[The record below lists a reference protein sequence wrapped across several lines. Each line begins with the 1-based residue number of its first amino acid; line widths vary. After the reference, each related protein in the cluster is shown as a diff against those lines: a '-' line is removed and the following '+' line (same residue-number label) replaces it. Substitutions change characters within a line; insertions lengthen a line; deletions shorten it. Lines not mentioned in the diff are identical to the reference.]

1 MLGWS
6 CTRWLA
12 LAGAAAGLAACSVD
26 MPPAS
31 VTAPAPLQWNAPL
44 PHGGTL
50 GDLRAWWQAQN
61 DPVLLALIDDAQ
73 ALSPTVAAALG
84 RIETARANEATAQA
98 ALLPNLTAGVS
109 SARSLSLPATPA
121 ATSTAATLQTN
132 WEIDVFG
139 AARVA
144 RTALAGQTQGNMAQ
158 WHDARVSVAAEVANT
173 YYALAHC
180 WKAHDL
186 AAQELLSR
194 QRSRDISARSLQ
206 AGMLAPT
213 AYAQVQAE
221 VAQSQLRLTQQAS
234 QCALQ
239 TKAMVALTGED
250 EALVRSV
257 MQERTLPDDLAGFA
271 VEQVPAQ
278 ALVQRPDVFAAEHD
292 VALASAQIGRAK
304 ARRWPGL
311 TLGGSIGALRYS
323 TMGVESDITTW
334 SFGPLALTLPVF
346 DAGQR
351 AALVDAASADYV
363 AAVSAYRAKVRQA
376 VREVEEALVTLQSAQ
391 EREADTRAVLQAR
404 VQNHAAAQN
413 RERSGMASALDVE
426 DALRLML
433 GAQADV
439 LALQLERKRAWVAL
453 YRAVGGGWQRAQA
466 AQPASQPSQ
475 PSGQVPAN

>member
-1 MLGWS
+1 MVFFMKR
-6 CTRWLA
+6 CV
-12 LAGAAAGLAACSVD
+12 LAACAAALGGCSVG

-31 VTAPAPLQWNAPL
+31 VSAPAPVQWNAPL
-44 PHGGTL
+44 PHGGTWS
-50 GDLRAWWQAQN
+50 DLREWWKAQN
-61 DPVLLALIDDAQ
+61 DPVLLALIEDAQ
-73 ALSPTVAAALG
+73 ALSPTVAAALS

-98 ALLPNLTAGVS
+98 ALLPNVTAGVS
-109 SARSLSLPATPA
+109 SGRSLSLPSTPA

-132 WEIDVFG
+132 WEIDLFG

-144 RTALAGQTQGNMAQ
+144 RTAMAGQTQGNLAQ
-158 WHDARVSVAAEVANT
+158 WHDARVSVAAEVAST
-173 YYALAHC
+173 YFTLAHC
-180 WKAHDL
+180 WKARDL
-186 AAQELLSR
+186 AAQDLLSR

-206 AGMLAPT
+206 AGMLAP
-213 AYAQVQAE
+213 AVYAQVQAE
-221 VAQSQLRLTQQAS
+221 VAQSQLRLTQQS
-234 QCALQ
+234 TQCALY

-257 MQERTLPDDLAGFA
+257 MQERTLPDDLAGFT

-311 TLGGSIGALRYS
+311 TLGGSIGALRYG
-323 TMGVESDITTW
+323 TMGVESDVTTW

-351 AALVDAASADYV
+351 AAMVDSATADYV
-363 AAVSAYRAKVRQA
+363 AAVSTYRAKVRHA

-391 EREADTRAVLQAR
+391 EREADTRAVVDAR
-404 VQNHAAAQN
+404 TQNYAAAQN

-426 DALRLML
+426 DAHRILLA
-433 GAQADV
+433 AQSEV

-453 YRAVGGGWQRAQA
+453 YRAVGGGWQR
-466 AQPASQPSQ
+466 PASGQPLSQ
-475 PSGQVPAN
+475 TPAN